1 MPVPICSVLP
11 APSQGSPGP
20 QPQVGLTDTSI
31 LGGQETG
38 LEIHVQACML
48 HEKREG
54 ANKHRYRQRK
64 ARMRVK
70 EMREIVRRAYEK
82 ETTEN
87 QQGRDRDKEKTLGG
101 K

>member
-38 LEIHVQACML
+38 LAIQVQACML
-48 HEKREG
+48 HKKREG
-54 ANKHRYRQRK
+54 ANKRRYRQRK

-70 EMREIVRRAYEK
+70 EKRGRQERKK
-82 ETTEN
+82 EV
-87 QQGRDRDKEKTLGG
+87 GWKEAEE
-101 K
+101 

>member
-54 ANKHRYRQRK
+54 ANKQ
-64 ARMRVK
+64 
-70 EMREIVRRAYEK
+70 IQ
-82 ETTEN
+82 TEEGKN
-87 QQGRDRDKEKTLGG
+87 ESEGDERNCKTGI
-101 K
+101 